1 MSTQAVRAYERHA
14 CAFCVA
20 LQRLA
25 VRRRDLGLIEAAE
38 RLSAEHLAADAERAA
53 FARSGAQRVR
63 PVTGP
68 RGQTEARDGLLI
80 SAVTSKT
87 RLPDGRRDA

>member
-1 MSTQAVRAYERHA
+1 MITLRLHA

-25 VRRRDLGLIEAAE
+25 VRRRDAVLAAAAI
-38 RLSAEHLAADAERAA
+38 RLRAEHTDNDAERVA

-68 RGQTEARDGLLI
+68 RRTLTEARDGLLI

-87 RLPDGRRDA
+87 EVWRVRRDA